1 MLQCINRTQEQ
12 AASDQKRQGHGNLCC
27 HQQTERD
34 VTKKLLE
41 LPIPTFNHESEA
53 HRKLAALGK
62 ECRKK
67 SEAAVHSGEFATD
80 SSVARQR
87 AFIRTHLE
95 SELEQIDKLVVKLI
109 SK

>member
-1 MLQCINRTQEQ
+1 
-12 AASDQKRQGHGNLCC
+12 
-27 HQQTERD
+27 

-53 HRKLAALGK
+53 HRKLATLGNQS
-62 ECRKK
+62 RKK
-67 SEAAVHSGEFATD
+67 SEAVVHSGEFPID

-87 AFIRTHLE
+87 AFIRTHLGAE
-95 SELEQIDKLVVKLI
+95 MEEIDELVAKLL